1 MRRGVVLFAICATA
15 ILLFLV
21 NQVWTLLTLL
31 VKDGHEDIIS
41 KAELPELGSKPTNKQ
56 SQIIPKIIHQTYI
69 NTSIP
74 EVWQEAQKSCI
85 DLHPDW
91 EYKLWTDEMSLQF
104 IHDEYP
110 WFEETFKNYPY
121 PIERADAIRYFVL
134 RTYGGVYLDL
144 DDGCNREMEPLLS
157 YPAWVRKTMPTGI
170 SNDAMGAVPEH
181 PFFVYVTEQIK
192 SYDRNWLLPY
202 ITVMGSTG
210 PLFLSVLWRHWVSL
224 GGNVGDGPDG
234 GRVRIIFPEEYNGH
248 DWSFFTHHLGNSW
261 HAADVQLI
269 FWVSAKNNPSTQ
281 LLPCKN
287 SNNSSQMARNWVLVT
302 LIGFGLGGSLI
313 FLCWWS
319 YHRYVLAPHPAAAD
333 IPKWKSASIRS
344 KWPFWRRASAQKEYE
359 LVSRHE
365 V

>member
-56 SQIIPKIIHQTYI
+56 SQMIPKIIHQTYI

-91 EYKLWTDEMSLQF
+91 EYKLWTDEMSAQF

-134 RTYGGVYLDL
+134 RTYGGIYLDL

-181 PFFVYVTEQIK
+181 PFFVYVTEQIQ
-192 SYDRNWLLPY
+192 SYDRSWLLPY

-269 FWVSAKNNPSTQ
+269 FWVSSIK
-281 LLPCKN
+281 
-287 SNNSSQMARNWVLVT
+287 
-302 LIGFGLGGSLI
+302 
-313 FLCWWS
+313 
-319 YHRYVLAPHPAAAD
+319 
-333 IPKWKSASIRS
+333 IPRLE
-344 KWPFWRRASAQKEYE
+344 KEDPTTF
-359 LVSRHE
+359 RPQF
-365 V
+365 